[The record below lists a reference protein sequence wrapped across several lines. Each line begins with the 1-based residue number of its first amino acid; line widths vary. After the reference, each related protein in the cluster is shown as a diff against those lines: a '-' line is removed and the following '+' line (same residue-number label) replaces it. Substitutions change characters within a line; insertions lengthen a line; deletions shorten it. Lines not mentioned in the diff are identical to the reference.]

1 MSVHTNRIEAMEP
14 GVLERRRHER
24 ADMRMRVEFRV
35 VDRDLALSSVG
46 EMEKRESENAPKH
59 AVFTDNVSESGFKV
73 SGEMQ
78 LLGGRPLE
86 SGTFLVMELEMP
98 GTRRLVQ
105 AMGAVAW
112 SRWVEKA
119 NRFEAGIALLATNHG
134 DLESLSELVKQANTT
149 N

>member
-1 MSVHTNRIEAMEP
+1 MSVMTNRIEAMEP

-24 ADMRMRVEFRV
+24 ADLRLRVEFRV
-35 VDRDLALSSVG
+35 VDRDAALMGLG
-46 EMEKRESENAPKH
+46 EMEKQNAAEAVSH
-59 AVFTDNVSESGFKV
+59 EVFTDNISESGFKV

-86 SGTFLVMELEMP
+86 TGSFLVMELEMP
-98 GTRRLVQ
+98 DTRQLIQ

-134 DLESLSELVKQANTT
+134 DIESIARLVRESNQKS
-149 N
+149 